1 MTIKQYLELD
11 KIQEQFRIASIE
23 YIKKHH
29 ENINDLQLI
38 QNTFATINLQLQK
51 LTQHFYNQ

>member
-11 KIQEQFRIASIE
+11 KIQETFKILSND
-23 YIKKHH
+23 YIKKNQQ
-29 ENINDLQLI
+29 NINDLQLI